1 MENKTEHNLATIFG
15 NRLSQLRK
23 NQNLTQAELA
33 EKLGYS
39 RSMIAYVESSAKNP
53 TLETVQRV
61 ADFFGVSPEKLLC
74 EESSKLIKPGPDS
87 RLVQQVN
94 RLKNLSVAKQK
105 LAAELLE
112 AFIQNA

>member
-1 MENKTEHNLATIFG
+1 MKIDNEHNLAAIFG
-15 NRLSQLRK
+15 SKLAQLRK

-53 TLETVQRV
+53 TLDTVQRV
-61 ADFFGVSPEKLLC
+61 ADFFAVSPETLLS
-74 EESSKLIKPGPDS
+74 EEKSKAVKPGPDS
-87 RLVQQVN
+87 RLQQQVN
-94 RLKNLSVAKQK
+94 RLKNLSVGKQK

-112 AFIQNA
+112 AFLKNA